1 MVRPVVDLVGAAVV
15 VGASVGDIV
24 GDIVGSSVGDI
35 VGDVV
40 GDVGAKDAG
49 SDARALV
56 TMGGGDSSAGAKV
69 AAARVDGTDMV

>member
-15 VGASVGDIV
+15 VGVVGDIV
-24 GDIVGSSVGDI
+24 GDIVGSSVGD
-35 VGDVV
+35 V
-40 GDVGAKDAG
+40 VGAKDAG
-49 SDARALV
+49 SDARASV